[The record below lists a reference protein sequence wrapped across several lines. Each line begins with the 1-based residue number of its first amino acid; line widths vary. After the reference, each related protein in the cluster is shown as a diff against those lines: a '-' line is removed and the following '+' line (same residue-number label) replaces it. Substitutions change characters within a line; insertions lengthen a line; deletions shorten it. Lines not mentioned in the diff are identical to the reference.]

1 MKPINGQSGL
11 IHMIDQPRTPVR
23 YWLIQAPPSMFVP
36 GRTVDHLAGYYSI
49 KRFTSVRAFEGYVR
63 QVLAMGMTVLFDNP
77 FSAVVEASA

>member
-23 YWLIQAPPSMFVP
+23 YWPIQAPPSMFVP
-36 GRTVDHLAGYYSI
+36 GRTVEQHDGHSI
-49 KRFTSVRAFEGYVR
+49 KRFTSVEAFEGYVR
-63 QVLAMGMTVLFDNP
+63 QVRSMGMTVRFDNP